1 MATLRMYQ
9 GEKRKLYMSVKS
21 EDDLPFK
28 ITGAKYEVWNCDTD
42 KKEADGTC
50 EVDDHVLSCVMKA
63 QTTGLHVVRF
73 FIEIA
78 EEEIIR
84 TMHVAVGKT

>member
-28 ITGAKYEVWNCDTD
+28 ITSARYEFWNCDTD
-42 KKEADGTC
+42 EKEAEGECDI
-50 EVDDHVLSCVMKA
+50 DDHTLGVVVCPA
-63 QTTGLHVVRF
+63 QPGIYKVKYILK
-73 FIEIA
+73 IA
-78 EEEIIR
+78 EETVIRRTIIR
-84 TMHVAVGKT
+84 VSET